1 MERMERIKKRVLKLV
16 DEANQ
21 MHSSDIMEKTGLDIE
36 DIVNAC
42 LELMKEGKVEFAP
55 TSGLSTSI
63 FKDRVKKKDSNNRS
77 EDKMKNKDHD
87 ANLVFFDTLEF
98 CCGAISD
105 AIHGKLEKG
114 GGEAVI
120 ELVKRLFE
128 RHGKKFNMQLPEPPK
143 LRYIQEKPKEKN
155 KRYYVRKFGTEEV
168 CQIWDSE
175 IGCGFN
181 FLGQPYWLDSCVG
194 FEFSDRP
201 IPECE

>member
-1 MERMERIKKRVLKLV
+1 MKNIPPVIYLQVDPENERPEDFNKLAEV
-16 DEANQ
+16 TWCKDR
-21 MHSSDIMEKTGLDIE
+21 
-36 DIVNAC
+36 
-42 LELMKEGKVEFAP
+42 
-55 TSGLSTSI
+55 I
-63 FKDRVKKKDSNNRS
+63 FKTDLTYYRRASKKKDSNNRL
-77 EDKMKNKDHD
+77 EDEMKNKDHD

-128 RHGKKFNMQLPEPPK
+128 RHGKKFNMQLSIAPMF
-143 LRYIQEKPKEKN
+143 RYTQEKPTN
-155 KRYYVRKFGTEEV
+155 AGWYWMRKIWYTEGVPIMIFLSGKSLYFYFYRELFGMKTAK
-168 CQIWDSE
+168 
-175 IGCGFN
+175 
-181 FLGQPYWLDSCVG
+181 G

>member
-1 MERMERIKKRVLKLV
+1 MKNIPPVIYLQVDPENERPEDFNKLAEV
-16 DEANQ
+16 
-21 MHSSDIMEKTGLDIE
+21 TW
-36 DIVNAC
+36 C
-42 LELMKEGKVEFAP
+42 
-55 TSGLSTSI
+55 
-63 FKDRVKKKDSNNRS
+63 KDRILKTDLTYYRRASKKKDSNNRL
-77 EDKMKNKDHD
+77 EDEMKNKDHD

-128 RHGKKFNMQLPEPPK
+128 RHGKKFNMQLSIAPMF
-143 LRYIQEKPKEKN
+143 RYTQEKPKEKN
-155 KRYYVRKFGTEEV
+155 KRYYVRKFGVEEV